1 MKIILVVYSGTK
13 WGLKSEKKK
22 KNVVVLSSTVTIYFF
37 FLAFSFMEQIK
48 EKKRG
53 KDNVIMNLMRE
64 T

>member
-1 MKIILVVYSGTK
+1 MGVKIL
-13 WGLKSEKKK
+13 KKK